1 MEYSLTP
8 WNGMEWNETLQKWH
22 STMAAAII
30 AITPSALE
38 KKLSPCSLK
47 QFRVFALGQCTNDLH
62 Y

>member
-1 MEYSLTP
+1 
-8 WNGMEWNETLQKWH
+8 MEWNETLQKWH